1 MSTAVTAPVWGSR
14 DAILRSVWV
23 ATGESPE
30 WIAQRT
36 DALLRE
42 LQTAFDVSYWRT
54 SKDQRWEGS
63 PEALA
68 DIVRDFV
75 GTGIDG
81 DPEPEN
87 GYVFSVAGAG
97 PRVAPRIRVS
107 AGSVSTGGRLP
118 SHHMTVE
125 LREMYAGAITAE
137 DGDIVCA
144 AVARTWGP
152 AMFALADD
160 PTRSAARRGNWK
172 IGIGYR
178 TWISAEVGTV
188 SRVADGLTAS
198 ELAGGTLISAPDDWP
213 AEQVVAAMTETLATN
228 GLDEVPH

>member
-1 MSTAVTAPVWGSR
+1 MSTAVTAPVWGNR

-23 ATGESPE
+23 ATGESAE

-36 DALLRE
+36 DALLQQ
-42 LQTAFDVSYWRT
+42 LQSAFDVAYWRT

-63 PEALA
+63 PDALA
-68 DIVRDFV
+68 DIVRGFV

-107 AGSVSTGGRLP
+107 AGSISTGGRLP
-118 SHHMTVE
+118 SHHLTVE
-125 LREMYAGAITAE
+125 LREMYSGAITAQ
-137 DGDIVCA
+137 DGDVVCA
-144 AVARTWGP
+144 AVAQAWGP

-160 PTRSAARRGNWK
+160 LVRKAARRGNWK

-178 TWISAEVGTV
+178 TWISSEVGAV
-188 SRVADGLTAS
+188 NQVADGLTAT

-213 AEQVVAAMTETLATN
+213 AERVVAAMAETLSIN